1 MSDTDDTL
9 GTVTDNLRELDP
21 SFLEGFDVI
30 FNNEVPIS
38 FRTGDVD
45 SDARPVRVRVLERK
59 GGSPTSGEIRIE
71 LLEDDRI
78 SLIRVCSI
86 PAPSYKD
93 LATANGLKIDF
104 PDLAKSLTDL
114 LISSVERPP
123 QSPDKRK
130 LDAPSHSL
138 RFVEGDADGGQLL
151 FLQKL
156 RLRSVTILKLDFAQ
170 APADFVQRQVQ
181 YRFNALKV
189 ELQRKTN
196 EYDSQMWKLRQ
207 TNPSLERQL
216 QSTIDGT
223 VQTKIKSLK

>member
-1 MSDTDDTL
+1 
-9 GTVTDNLRELDP
+9 
-21 SFLEGFDVI
+21 
-30 FNNEVPIS
+30 
-38 FRTGDVD
+38 
-45 SDARPVRVRVLERK
+45 VLERQ
-59 GGSPTSGEIRIE
+59 GSSPTAGEIRLE

-104 PDLAKSLTDL
+104 PELAKSLTDL
-114 LISSVERPP
+114 LISSVERPLP
-123 QSPDKRK
+123 SSPDKKK

-138 RFVEGDADGGQLL
+138 RFVEGDSDGGQLL

-156 RLRSVTILKLDFAQ
+156 RLRSVTILTLDFVQ

-216 QSTIDGT
+216 QGTIEATLQGK
-223 VQTKIKSLK
+223 VKSIK